1 MRLPCVTVGYN
12 FKKIGL
18 FASADVIS
26 ALGNEY
32 IDDGE
37 TKDYKDGNDDLIPF
51 LSKRNVSYKIS
62 DSVTVG
68 TKAKIAAMLGE
79 RDSTQTEIYPNV
91 TYTLPKKLGSIT
103 SGVRLS
109 FDADKLAK
117 FAIPLCWKCTFI
129 DLKK

>member
-1 MRLPCVTVGYN
+1 M
-12 FKKIGL
+12 
-18 FASADVIS
+18 
-26 ALGNEY
+26 
-32 IDDGE
+32 
-37 TKDYKDGNDDLIPF
+37 
-51 LSKRNVSYKIS
+51 NVSYKIS

-117 FAIPLCWKCTFI
+117 FAIPLSWKCTFI